1 MTNLSN
7 RSHDRLVEASLDDD
21 DISDEPCPIDAQGQ
35 PMSDPESAW
44 EIKRLA
50 WTTPKSGPRRARAAR
65 AGGQRDPVFAERLKE
80 LERMLRIGTT
90 SARAE
95 LDDAGA
101 GAGALNGGTERGLDL
116 GATVTPGLRNGEATE
131 NGSCAAAAA
140 EEEEPDGGMVIRQR
154 AGDELKRVS
163 EVCMRGIASTV
174 FYNQV

>member
-90 SARAE
+90 SARVE
-95 LDDAGA
+95 VDDAGA
-101 GAGALNGGTERGLDL
+101 DADALNGGTERGLDL
-116 GATVTPGLRNGEATE
+116 GATVNVGSRNGEATRD
-131 NGSCAAAAA
+131 GTCTAAA